1 MTETSSSAGGAA
13 GAGVAGPAGAGAEAG
28 GSTGPS
34 AAESAVLAPIPA
46 AEAVVCAFRADLD
59 RHAAEGIPAHVTV
72 ISPFVAP
79 ARIDEHLLGALADV
93 VGSVPAFEVTFAR
106 CSWFGD
112 AVLWLAPEPAAPF
125 RALTAAPWSRFPDC
139 PPYGGAYDDVVPHL
153 TVGHSVEPGRLRS
166 AARVLSRR
174 LPFTARV
181 ESVTL
186 MVGGGELD
194 RWRLVAELPLRP
206 A

>member
-1 MTETSSSAGGAA
+1 MADDI
-13 GAGVAGPAGAGAEAG
+13 
-28 GSTGPS
+28 PS
-34 AAESAVLAPIPA
+34 AAESAVIVRIPA
-46 AEAVVCAFRADLD
+46 AEPVAGAFRADLD
-59 RHAAEGIPAHVTV
+59 RSAAEGIPAHVTV

-93 VGSVPAFEVTFAR
+93 AGSVPAFEVTFAR

-125 RALTAAPWSRFPDC
+125 RALTAALWSRFPDC

-153 TVGHSVEPGRLRS
+153 TVGHSVESGRLRP
-166 AARVLSRR
+166 AARALSRR
-174 LPFTARV
+174 LPFTARA

-186 MVGGGELD
+186 MARAGGLD
-194 RWRLVAELPLRP
+194 RWRVVAELPLRTSGRR
-206 A
+206 